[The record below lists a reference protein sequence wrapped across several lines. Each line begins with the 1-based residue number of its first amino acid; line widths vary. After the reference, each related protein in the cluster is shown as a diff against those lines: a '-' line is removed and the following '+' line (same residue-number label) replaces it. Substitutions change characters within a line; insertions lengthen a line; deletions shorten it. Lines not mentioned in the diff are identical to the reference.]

1 MSHSNLD
8 KQQIHIVKPH
18 EVVPPVER
26 SLIKNVA
33 FFGDANI
40 PKTDPVYQDAFTVA
54 KDLAERGFAIVN
66 GGGPGVMD
74 ASTQGAI
81 AGNGESISVTFY
93 PKDATNF
100 EGRYLGNVTSEEI
113 ITSNYIERMFKLMEH
128 ADLFIIFKG
137 GSGTIS
143 EFGTAWVLANIYFG
157 YHKPFLLYGEFWL
170 DIIDVMRRHM
180 NIDSKEMSVFE
191 IVTRRQDVYPAI
203 QWFDKQL
210 KRATP
215 NTFKEGKR
223 YTNNY
228 G

>member
-1 MSHSNLD
+1 MSH
-8 KQQIHIVKPH
+8 KQGEKRKIQIIKPQ
-18 EVVPPVER
+18 EVTAPVER
-26 SLIKNVA
+26 SLIKNIA

-40 PKTDPVYQDAFTVA
+40 PKSDPVYKDAFAVA
-54 KDLAERGFAIVN
+54 KELAEAGFTIVN

-81 AGNGESISVTFY
+81 AGNGETISVTFY

-128 ADLFIIFKG
+128 ADLFVMFKG
-137 GSGTIS
+137 GSGTVS

-157 YHKPFLLYGEFWL
+157 HHKPFLLYGDFWL
-170 DIIDVMRRHM
+170 EIIDAFRRNM

-191 IVTRRQDVYPAI
+191 IVTRTEDVYPAI
-203 QWFDKQL
+203 KWFDKQL
-210 KRATP
+210 KRAKKA
-215 NTFKEGKR
+215 TFKEGKD
-223 YTNNY
+223 YTN